1 MSKKIIQK
9 LQQKIDTLPKGKE
22 RRKLKKKLLN
32 LKIKQIMKKIL
43 FLLAMLTFTFG
54 LNAQD
59 LSTNEVDDFTGDVK
73 KFTKYY
79 NIGKSDVGLI
89 KASIA
94 RLSNT
99 YFLKVK
105 STTDL
110 GCSGATGNYIIFK
123 FTDGTILK
131 LDDDVSDIECADGSP
146 SFYIIKAEGV
156 LASKTIQMIRFRQ
169 SKYYTDATTYG
180 TYSFVQLLDAVK

>member
-1 MSKKIIQK
+1 
-9 LQQKIDTLPKGKE
+9 
-22 RRKLKKKLLN
+22 
-32 LKIKQIMKKIL
+32 MKKIL
-43 FLLAMLTFTFG
+43 LLLVMLIFTFG

-59 LSTNEVDDFTGDVK
+59 LSTNEVDSFTGNIK

-79 NIGKSDVGLI
+79 NIGKGNVGLI

-94 RLSNT
+94 RLDNT
-99 YFLKVK
+99 YFLKIK
-105 STTDL
+105 STSDL
-110 GCSGATGNYIIFK
+110 GCSGANDNYVIFK
-123 FTDGTILK
+123 FTDGTTLK
-131 LDDDVSDIECADGSP
+131 LDDDISDIECANSSP

-156 LASKTIQMIRFRQ
+156 LASKTIEMIRFRQ

>member
-1 MSKKIIQK
+1 
-9 LQQKIDTLPKGKE
+9 
-22 RRKLKKKLLN
+22 
-32 LKIKQIMKKIL
+32 MKKT
-43 FLLAMLTFTFG
+43 LLSLSLICAAAFG

-94 RLSNT
+94 RLGNT

-110 GCSGATGNYIIFK
+110 GCSGAAGNYIIFK

-169 SKYYTDATTYG
+169 SQYYTDATTYG